1 MRDLINI
8 LDSITESRGLSG
20 RVPGAVYKRGDA
32 QDDQIVFQ
40 NLTFYPKVGQYA
52 TKEETEA
59 AFDQVQRQVKHPIEK
74 VNQASNSNRAFGIA
88 TFDTAVGTR
97 YLAKFAKE
105 IKPVFDSNKF
115 FQTDDIPGGFSQ
127 ADARGSKEKAGYK
140 PSDVLTDLKKQTPA
154 SILAQIGEKFTPD
167 SSEYRAAETIMNS
180 PTFPVSVDGTGID
193 FTGFRDYFCEML
205 QPCVLINGG
214 QVKGNAGEA
223 AALFMGRNG
232 FAGCTVSFNANVS
245 GNLYDSLL
253 VSPEGRQIKLSSKGA
268 TGAKASSVNL
278 LIALRELEAAGMPEF
293 AQNYPEVVDILN
305 TIDRGDHNS
314 GPLNLAVQYG
324 IITKDEITQ
333 VMSLKQSAGDPKFN
347 IDKTD
352 LSDNLK
358 QLYHDRTAEN
368 PSKVVPLNHLVASIA
383 YKVCDEINLKTNFSD
398 AASDILNHSA
408 FVQMYTDATKS
419 KDGQI
424 IVKGFRTIWPGK
436 LFSEVTLEAQKSYS
450 STSSS
455 GGKLVFG
462 INEKPQAIPNVEK
475 AATTDA
481 PGASQAGE
489 LVDYMGPGVST
500 DTLDA
505 ETDKKRLTGP
515 GAKAAKQSQAVK
527 MTKDVLGRNV
537 RKR

>member
-278 LIALRELEAAGMPEF
+278 LVALRELEAAGMPEF

-305 TIDRGDHNS
+305 TIDKGDHNS

-324 IITKDEITQ
+324 IITKDEIPQ

-383 YKVCDEINLKTNFSD
+383 YKVCDEINLKTDFSD

-489 LVDYMGPGVST
+489 LVDYMGPAVST

>member
-1 MRDLINI
+1 
-8 LDSITESRGLSG
+8 
-20 RVPGAVYKRGDA
+20 VYKRGDA

-59 AFDQVQRQVKHPIEK
+59 AFDQVQQQVKHPIEK

-154 SILAQIGEKFTPD
+154 SILAQIGEKFTED
-167 SSEYRAAETIMNS
+167 SSEYRAAEIIMNS

-278 LIALRELEAAGMPEF
+278 LIALRELESAGMPEF

-324 IITKDEITQ
+324 IITKDEIPQ